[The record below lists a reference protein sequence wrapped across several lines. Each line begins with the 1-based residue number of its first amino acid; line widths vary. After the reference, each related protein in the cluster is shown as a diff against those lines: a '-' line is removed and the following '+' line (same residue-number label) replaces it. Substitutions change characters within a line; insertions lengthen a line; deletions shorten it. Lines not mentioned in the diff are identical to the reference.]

1 MYVLVDRSRKE
12 IEMIDLS
19 GFYLSPR
26 FKIRLWDKP
35 TSQMTNNVIV
45 NPWLPLSITASFY
58 DYTIVYSGGRLKDVV
73 LMQNT
78 GLFDKNHKP
87 IYEEDIVKTLAGPIL
102 IKYCDTCK
110 QFEPFILYDYAPFCL
125 ACAGDMQWNELV
137 EDEQDLEVI
146 GNFYENPELL
156 RE

>member
-1 MYVLVDRSRKE
+1 MRYNYY
-12 IEMIDLS
+12 IETWQKN
-19 GFYLSPR
+19 R
-26 FKIRLWDKP
+26 FTVRVWDKCISKMLYHVKVASEEWEVP
-35 TSQMTNNVIV
+35 IV
-45 NPWLPLSITASFY
+45 AVEYGYLIT
-58 DYTIVYSGGRLKDVV
+58 YSGDILKDIV

-87 IYEEDIVKTLAGPIL
+87 IYEEDIVKTDIGLIL
-102 IKYCDTCK
+102 IKYCDKCK

-137 EDEQDLEVI
+137 EDKQDLKVI